1 MTNGDADKAL
11 DSESRQIFLAALL
24 ERGWKLPTTPE
35 EVAFTDNIELTDI
48 VVPDS
53 LKSASAVFEEIMK
66 PRTSVPKA
74 SQSIDGGVAENLA
87 LAAREGG
94 QISDSARTLMDSD
107 RAKFEE
113 SEVDGGSA
121 KNK

>member
-1 MTNGDADKAL
+1 MTNGDTDKTL

-24 ERGWKLPTTPE
+24 ERGWKLPTTQE

-66 PRTSVPKA
+66 PRTSAPKI
-74 SQSIDGGVAENLA
+74 SRSIDGGSAENLA

-107 RAKFEE
+107 RTKFEE